1 MATECY
7 SQLGFGFQPK
17 LVVDFAG
24 GTLTTDAGLVLV
36 REFDEQLRLS
46 ADVVSRVTDPR
57 DPRYITHAIDAL
69 VRQRLY
75 QIVAGYEDV
84 NDADRLRHDPTF
96 QVVAADGRT
105 TLGSQP
111 TLSRLENAI
120 DWSGIQRLAR
130 TGVDWFCAY
139 AYGPD
144 EHPAD
149 LILDLD
155 STDDPTHGTQQ
166 LALFHGWYDQHMY
179 HPLVWFEG
187 RTGLLL
193 RTRLRP
199 GRDAS
204 ATGVVDELRHILP
217 PLRRRFP
224 HTPIFLRADAG
235 MATPAV
241 EANLEAE
248 GVYYVLGIGTN
259 RVFKARVA
267 PLVAKAQA
275 RYERRARPVHIRTS
289 FWHRAKSWSH
299 HRRIL
304 VKIDVTA
311 AGLNVRFMVTNRRGR
326 AADLIALVRQPG
338 DVREL
343 DQGTQARCPRRSPQL
358 SSLPRERLPSAAPQ
372 PRAVA
377 ARVLPSRRP
386 RRDTIGVGDRL
397 ARSVST
403 CSKSPGASSGA
414 SVGSGFIWRRIGP
427 GTRSSRAVTARL
439 PARPP
444 NEATRDIFLNDTA
457 AAAGGVVTWALGRA
471 FGDSSLSSSR
481 ADNLAATLSALER
494 VVTVNDRALTD
505 SFVNNAG

>member
-24 GTLTTDAGLVLV
+24 GTLTTDAGLLLV
-36 REFDEQLRLS
+36 REFDEHLGLS
-46 ADVVSRVTDPR
+46 ADVVGRIADTR
-57 DPRYITHAIDAL
+57 DPRYVTHELDAL

-75 QIVAGYEDV
+75 QIAAGYEDV

-96 QVVAADGRT
+96 QIVAADGRT

-120 DWSGIQRLAR
+120 EWPAIQRLAR
-130 TGVDWFCAY
+130 AGIDWFCAY

-149 LILDLD
+149 LVLDLD

-179 HPLVWFEG
+179 HPLLWFEG

-199 GRDAS
+199 GRDPS
-204 ATGVVDELRHILP
+204 AACVVDDLRHLLP

-224 HTPIFLRADAG
+224 HTPIFLRGDAG
-235 MATPAV
+235 MATPGV
-241 EANLEAE
+241 EAKLEAE
-248 GVYYVLGIGTN
+248 GIRYVLGIGTN

-267 PLVAKAQA
+267 GLIAKAQA
-275 RYERRARPVHIRTS
+275 RYERIRRPVQIRTS
-289 FWHRAKSWSH
+289 FRHRAKSWPH

-311 AGLNVRFMVTNRRGR
+311 QGLNVRFMVTNRRGR
-326 AADLIALVRQPG
+326 AADLVAWYDDRGTSENWIKELKLDIHADRLSCHRFRANAVRLQLHSSALLLLAYFRRCV
-338 DVREL
+338 L
-343 DQGTQARCPRRSPQL
+343 AGTRLATATIGTIRLQL
-358 SSLPRERLPSAAPQ
+358 LK
-372 PRAVA
+372 VA
-377 ARVLPSRRP
+377 ARVRRSV
-386 RRDTIGVGDRL
+386 RRLWFHLASHWPGQSIFAVCHRAL
-397 ARSVST
+397 AR
-403 CSKSPGASSGA
+403 A
-414 SVGSGFIWRRIGP
+414 
-427 GTRSSRAVTARL
+427 
-439 PARPP
+439 PA
-444 NEATRDIFLNDTA
+444 
-457 AAAGGVVTWALGRA
+457 
-471 FGDSSLSSSR
+471 
-481 ADNLAATLSALER
+481 
-494 VVTVNDRALTD
+494 
-505 SFVNNAG
+505 

>member
-24 GTLTTDAGLVLV
+24 GELTTDAGLVLV

-46 ADVVSRVTDPR
+46 ADVVSRITDTR
-57 DPRYITHAIDAL
+57 DARYITHDLDAL

-96 QVVAADGRT
+96 QVVAGDGRA

-111 TLSRLENAI
+111 TLSRLENAV
-120 DWSGIQRLAR
+120 DWSAIQRVAR

-166 LALFHGWYDQHMY
+166 LALFHGFYHQHMY
-179 HPLVWFEG
+179 HPLLWFEG

-193 RTRLRP
+193 RSRLRP

-204 ATGVVDELRHILP
+204 AACVVDELRHLLP

-224 HTPIFLRADAG
+224 HTPIFLRGDAG

-241 EANLEAE
+241 EAKLEAE
-248 GVYYVLGIGTN
+248 GLSYVLGIGTN

-275 RYERRARPVHIRTS
+275 RYERRGRPVHIRTS
-289 FWHRAKSWSH
+289 FRHRAKSWPH

-311 AGLNVRFMVTNRRGR
+311 DRLSCHRFR
-326 AADLIALVRQPG
+326 ANAFRLQLHSLALLLLAYFR
-338 DVREL
+338 
-343 DQGTQARCPRRSPQL
+343 
-358 SSLPRERLPSAAPQ
+358 
-372 PRAVA
+372 RAVLA
-377 ARVLPSRRP
+377 GTRLASA
-386 RRDTIGVGDRL
+386 TIGTIRLHLLKVAGRVVRSVRRLWFHLASAWPSQPLFTSCHRAL
-397 ARSVST
+397 AR
-403 CSKSPGASSGA
+403 A
-414 SVGSGFIWRRIGP
+414 
-427 GTRSSRAVTARL
+427 
-439 PARPP
+439 PA
-444 NEATRDIFLNDTA
+444 
-457 AAAGGVVTWALGRA
+457 
-471 FGDSSLSSSR
+471 
-481 ADNLAATLSALER
+481 
-494 VVTVNDRALTD
+494 
-505 SFVNNAG
+505 

>member
-24 GTLTTDAGLVLV
+24 GTLTTDAGLLLV

-46 ADVVSRVTDPR
+46 ADVVSRITDTR
-57 DPRYITHAIDAL
+57 DARYITHDLDAL

-84 NDADRLRHDPTF
+84 NDADRLRQDPTF

-105 TLGSQP
+105 PLGSQP

-120 DWSGIQRLAR
+120 DWAAIQRLGR
-130 TGVDWFCAY
+130 TGVDWFCAH
-139 AYGPD
+139 AYGSD

-166 LALFHGWYDQHMY
+166 LALFHGFYNQHMY
-179 HPLVWFEG
+179 HPLLWFEG

-193 RTRLRP
+193 RSRLRP

-204 ATGVVDELRHILP
+204 AACVVDELRQILP

-235 MATPAV
+235 MATPAI
-241 EANLEAE
+241 EATLE
-248 GVYYVLGIGTN
+248 GKDVYYVLGIGTN
-259 RVFKARVA
+259 RVFKGRVT

-275 RYERRARPVHIRTS
+275 RYERRGRPVSIRTS
-289 FWHRAKSWSH
+289 FWHRAKSWPH
-299 HRRIL
+299 PRRIL
-304 VKIDVTA
+304 VKVDVTA

-326 AADLIALVRQPG
+326 AADLIAWYDARGTSENWIKELKLDIHADRLSCHRFRANAFRLQLHSLALLVLAYFR
-338 DVREL
+338 
-343 DQGTQARCPRRSPQL
+343 
-358 SSLPRERLPSAAPQ
+358 
-372 PRAVA
+372 RAVLA
-377 ARVLPSRRP
+377 GTRLATA
-386 RRDTIGVGDRL
+386 TIGTIRLHLLKVAGRVVRSVRRLWFHLASSWPGQPLFTACHRAL
-397 ARSVST
+397 AR
-403 CSKSPGASSGA
+403 A
-414 SVGSGFIWRRIGP
+414 
-427 GTRSSRAVTARL
+427 
-439 PARPP
+439 PA
-444 NEATRDIFLNDTA
+444 
-457 AAAGGVVTWALGRA
+457 
-471 FGDSSLSSSR
+471 
-481 ADNLAATLSALER
+481 
-494 VVTVNDRALTD
+494 
-505 SFVNNAG
+505 